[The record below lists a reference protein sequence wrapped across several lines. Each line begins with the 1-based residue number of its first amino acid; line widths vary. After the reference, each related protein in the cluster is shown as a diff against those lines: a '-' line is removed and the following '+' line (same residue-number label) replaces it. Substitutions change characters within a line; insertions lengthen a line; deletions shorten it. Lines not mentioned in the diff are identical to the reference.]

1 MIKTI
6 TKFFQYRYKRWER
19 RTKLSK
25 RQQFVIITFI
35 LAAGM
40 VLTQLAPA
48 ELRYTMVAAL
58 SLLTF
63 LGTAFALRED
73 LSGIEWLTLLTLPTL
88 FTAAVGLFYFL
99 LPVRWLTRLPVVIL
113 YSIGMYA
120 LLLTENIYNVA
131 AERTI
136 ALFRA
141 AHSVG
146 FLLSLLTYF
155 LLTQTVLAFRLP
167 HYSNVL
173 LIGIISFFLLI
184 DSLWAMELSARISGR
199 VGRVSIAL
207 TVVLMELSWIL
218 SFWPV
223 STTLIALFLTTCF
236 YGLVGMGQQYLTE
249 RLYKKTII
257 EFLGVVSIVFSILI
271 LATRWRGTV

>member
-1 MIKTI
+1 M
-6 TKFFQYRYKRWER
+6 
-19 RTKLSK
+19 
-25 RQQFVIITFI
+25 
-35 LAAGM
+35 
-40 VLTQLAPA
+40 
-48 ELRYTMVAAL
+48 
-58 SLLTF
+58 
-63 LGTAFALRED
+63 
-73 LSGIEWLTLLTLPTL
+73 
-88 FTAAVGLFYFL
+88 
-99 LPVRWLTRLPVVIL
+99 
-113 YSIGMYA
+113 
-120 LLLTENIYNVA
+120 
-131 AERTI
+131 
-136 ALFRA
+136 
-141 AHSVG
+141 
-146 FLLSLLTYF
+146 
-155 LLTQTVLAFRLP
+155 AFRLP

-173 LIGIISFFLLI
+173 LIGIISFFLII
-184 DSLWAMELSARISGR
+184 DSLWAMELTARISGR